1 MKFNNKMKLVQ
12 TIKKTMSYAAASI
25 GCWLATGITVTHA
38 EDLSARRSEAKQEV
52 GPLFFN
58 KFISIE
64 AKLTDSS
71 GPEYWQKLFGK
82 PFVGCPEQPL
92 ESTGTYSIELT
103 TSGAGPWA
111 GSLDGINLKIE
122 SVSSYPG
129 GALAI
134 PSNSTAKAPS
144 SFKGPELSFA
154 FYQTDNVKRAAIDR
168 AAQEIDK
175 CLSKLPPGNYT
186 GDSIARLC
194 PYPEIPTSQLRQSC
208 AVNTYGDIREKL
220 SDGSGYKVIVHEQL
234 MCDSVGYGKP
244 APRNTGWVSCYQNTY
259 TGVANI
265 TSGRGGARVLALRAA
280 SKVAMRKCSG
290 KAEIKAKGNN
300 RKIGRCATN
309 SIAHSLAEKKTL
321 LRLRAQR

>member
-1 MKFNNKMKLVQ
+1 MKLNNKMKLAQ
-12 TIKKTMSYAAASI
+12 TTKKTMSYTVALI
-25 GCWLATGITVTHA
+25 VCCLATGISITHA
-38 EDLSARRSEAKQEV
+38 EDLSVRRAEATKEV

-82 PFVGCPEQPL
+82 PFVGCPDQPL
-92 ESTGTYSIELT
+92 ESTGTYNIELT

-122 SVSSYPG
+122 SLSSFPG
-129 GALAI
+129 GALAM
-134 PSNSTAKAPS
+134 PSDSTAKAPS

-194 PYPEIPTSQLRQSC
+194 LYPEIPTSQLKQSC
-208 AVNTYGDIREKL
+208 AVNTYGDIKEKL

-259 TGVANI
+259 AGVANI

-280 SKVAMRKCSG
+280 SKVAIRKCSG
-290 KAEIKAKGNN
+290 KTKGNN
-300 RKIGRCATN
+300 RKIGRCATK
-309 SIAHSLAEKKTL
+309 SLAHSLAGGKLLSKTKST
-321 LRLRAQR
+321 